1 MIIVAVDGQP
11 ALPAGISLLE
21 ASHGH
26 QGGPAPHTII
36 ALMDAADEP
45 ATAAESWSGLLRMAA
60 TRIHSE
66 DFVCEPAEYRH

>member
-1 MIIVAVDGQP
+1 M
-11 ALPAGISLLE
+11 
-21 ASHGH
+21 GH